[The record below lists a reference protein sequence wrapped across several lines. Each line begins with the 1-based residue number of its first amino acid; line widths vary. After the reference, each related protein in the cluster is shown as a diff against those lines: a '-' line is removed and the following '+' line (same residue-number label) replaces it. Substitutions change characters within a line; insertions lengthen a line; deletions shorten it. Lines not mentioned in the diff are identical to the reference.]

1 MSLPTTPSQTV
12 GPYFSIGLCRRPE
25 NELASPDDPRAV
37 QLIGRLLDG
46 GGMPIDDGV
55 VEVWDGVRRRW
66 GRCGTGADG
75 RFSFVVL
82 EPEGVSPHLDLCV
95 HARGLLRH
103 QLTRVY
109 FPGAADDA
117 LLATLEPGRRSTLV
131 AEAEDGAVR
140 FDIRMQGEGETVFFE
155 H

>member
-1 MSLPTTPSQTV
+1 VIPTPSQTV

-37 QLIGRLLDG
+37 RLIGRLLDG
-46 GGMPIDDGV
+46 EAMPIADGV
-55 VEVWDGVRRRW
+55 IEVWDAGRRRW
-66 GRCGTGADG
+66 GRCGTEADG
-75 RFSFVVL
+75 CFSFVVA
-82 EPEGVSPHLDLCV
+82 EPAGESPHLDLCV
-95 HARGLLRH
+95 HARGLLEH

-117 LLATLEPGRRSTLV
+117 LLSTLEPRRRATLV
-131 AEAEDGAVR
+131 AEAEDGALR
-140 FDIRMQGEGETVFFE
+140 FDIRMQGARETVFFE